1 MEYVVYG
8 DVLVAVN
15 FIIDLLILRL
25 CQALTG
31 LRQKGWRR
39 YLAAAAGGLCAMAI
53 FLPAGSFWLDAA
65 VRLGVSLV
73 VVSIAYGRQPL
84 RVFFRVLLVFYAV
97 SFLVAGVVIA
107 LWFLNPSGGYAY
119 GNGAVY
125 LNLRPTALLGAAAAA
140 YLFVRAFDRVFR
152 WSRGARDRC
161 RVRAVRDGRMVEF
174 TALADTGNRLTEP
187 FSGRP
192 LVLVS
197 MEKGRML
204 LTPSESR
211 WLEAGMEGEDPPA
224 GVRVAPYATV
234 NGRGLLAVFR
244 PDRLEIE
251 VDGRWLAADGC
262 LALSPGAGTPRD
274 CDGIFHP
281 GMIQLAAPAGGKGF
295 Q

>member
-1 MEYVVYG
+1 MLMRLYDSYHAASPDKVGIAPTAEGLTDLTGY
-8 DVLVAVN
+8 DAVAVGSARLIYAGETRLTN
-15 FIIDLLILRL
+15 TMEEEQAAALLEAVTSAGAAPLLYVSGTYTALRGDGAQTAEL
-25 CQALTG
+25 
-31 LRQKGWRR
+31 
-39 YLAAAAGGLCAMAI
+39 LAAAVEDSGCQGL
-53 FLPAGSFWLDAA
+53 FLDLAKL
-65 VRLGVSLV
+65 
-73 VVSIAYGRQPL
+73 
-84 RVFFRVLLVFYAV
+84 
-97 SFLVAGVVIA
+97 
-107 LWFLNPSGGYAY
+107 PSAQRE
-119 GNGAVY
+119 A
-125 LNLRPTALLGAAAAA
+125 
-140 YLFVRAFDRVFR
+140 
-152 WSRGARDRC
+152 
-161 RVRAVRDGRMVEF
+161 F